1 MPCCHTDANTSHHAT
16 SSTPNGP
23 DIDIRRFPETSPA
36 VGQGVQSVIT
46 LRCSTLPQAM
56 RDLTAVGDVPD
67 LSLAASAAM
76 LVAHESAK
84 VQDQEAMMM
93 LQNRIDVSAI
103 ACVA

>member
-1 MPCCHTDANTSHHAT
+1 
-16 SSTPNGP
+16 
-23 DIDIRRFPETSPA
+23 
-36 VGQGVQSVIT
+36 
-46 LRCSTLPQAM
+46 M

-103 ACVA
+103 ARVA